1 VLGVLFFDKNVREVE
16 SLVMTLLDHAHVLLL
31 DGAAHPSTE
40 LSSYRGIGYTHVA

>member
-1 VLGVLFFDKNVREVE
+1 
-16 SLVMTLLDHAHVLLL
+16 VLLL